1 MAKYNNEVRNF
12 FKEDYPKLSL
22 IVTGCMPNTKALTQR
37 VFIDCSSD
45 SRFIYYQN
53 IFNFANTAINQL
65 ENTPRH
71 PYKTIII
78 ERFIKHSRMIDVREL
93 IGYSQ
98 GKSNDL
104 ANQALKKFAE
114 IFKQEQIKNKVYP
127 LLEFE

>member
-1 MAKYNNEVRNF
+1 MTKYNNEVRNF

-93 IGYSQ
+93 IGYGNVQ
-98 GKSNDL
+98 SNKL
-104 ANQALKKFAE
+104 TNQALKSFAE

>member
-1 MAKYNNEVRNF
+1 MKHQQVRNF

-37 VFIDCSSD
+37 AFIDCSSD

-104 ANQALKKFAE
+104 ANQALKNFAE